1 MLDVRAV
8 RKDFPLLL
16 EPYRGGRLAYLD
28 SAASSQMPVQAI
40 ERMRRYMAL
49 AHANVHRGVSALS
62 QGATDS
68 FEAAREK
75 AGAFINAPSARQV
88 VWTRG
93 ATEAINLVARS
104 WGGMAIHEGD
114 EILLSAMEH
123 HSNIVPWQILAG
135 EKKARVRVIPM
146 DDDGELVPGAL
157 DALIT
162 DRTKIIGVAHV
173 SNALGTINPVKEII
187 AKAHARGV
195 PVLVDGAQSVP
206 HIKID
211 VQDMGADFFVFSGH
225 KMCGPT
231 GIGALYAKKE
241 LLDAMPPWQ
250 GGGSMIL
257 SVAWEK
263 TLFMPPPAKFE
274 AGTPNIAA
282 AVGLGAS
289 IDYLGGI
296 GMGEI
301 AAWEGRLVAMALER
315 LGAVPGLRVVGNA
328 RERAS
333 VVSFVLDGVHP
344 HDVGSILDMEGVVVR
359 AGHHCAQPVMERF
372 SVPATTRA
380 SFALYN
386 DEDDVEAL
394 ARAVRK
400 AREIFS

>member
-1 MLDVRAV
+1 MFDVRAV
-8 RKDFPLLL
+8 RKDFPILL

-28 SAASSQMPVQAI
+28 SAASSQMPAAAI
-40 ERMRRYMAL
+40 DRMRRYMAQE
-49 AHANVHRGVSALS
+49 HANVHRGVSDLS
-62 QGATDS
+62 QRATDL
-68 FEAAREK
+68 FEAARGK
-75 AGAFINAPSARQV
+75 AGAFINAPSAKQI

-93 ATEAINLVARS
+93 ATEAINLVAQS
-104 WGGMAIHEGD
+104 WGRAAVGEGD

-123 HSNIVPWQILAG
+123 HSNIVPWQLLAA
-135 EKKARVRVIPM
+135 EKRAVVRVIPI
-146 DDDGELVPGAL
+146 DDNGELELGAL
-157 DALIT
+157 DGLIT

-173 SNALGTINPVKEII
+173 SNVLGTINPVGEII
-187 AKAHARGV
+187 GKAHARGV

-206 HIKID
+206 HLSVD
-211 VQDMGADFFVFSGH
+211 VQALDADFFVFSGH

-231 GIGALYAKKE
+231 GIGALYAKRE

-257 SVAWEK
+257 SVSWEK

-282 AVGLGAS
+282 AIGLGAS
-289 IDYLGGI
+289 IDYLNGI
-296 GMGEI
+296 GMDAI
-301 AAWEGRLVAMALER
+301 AAQEDGLVRLALER
-315 LGAVPGLRVVGNA
+315 LRAVEGVRIIGGARG
-328 RERAS
+328 RAS

-344 HDVGSILDMEGVVVR
+344 HDVGSVLDMEGVVVR

-380 SFALYN
+380 SFAFYN

-394 ARAVRK
+394 ARAVRRV
-400 AREIFS
+400 REIFS